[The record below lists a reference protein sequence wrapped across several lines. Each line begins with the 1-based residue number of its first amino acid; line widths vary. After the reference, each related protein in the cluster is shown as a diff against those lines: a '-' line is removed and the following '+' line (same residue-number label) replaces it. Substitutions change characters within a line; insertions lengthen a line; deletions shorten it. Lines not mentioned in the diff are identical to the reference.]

1 MVVREAF
8 MIRGGVFDRF
18 FEGVPW
24 PCVED
29 TYGSGRFGQWSVD
42 EAGMPCYRHEHAN
55 SREDHWHMLGND
67 RIVATAHN
75 GGYIQLWDW
84 NRVLKTANRYEPN
97 HLNFAGGFKIVTIN
111 GRRVATLRHL
121 LPDPAAMRLTF
132 GMGYCEKET
141 RLDGVRLLERYTTP
155 PGDIPAILSE
165 TTVTNESELL
175 VSIEIIEYWGCNVF
189 QIAPALIMT
198 GRFGRFFTRWRERFN
213 KKQAMASYWDAGSA
227 TLRIEHEW
235 DSWRPQWPRN
245 WRAAWDEHYPTVF
258 LTALDGVPE
267 GFDGYATDASTIWR
281 SEDGGISTRA
291 VSGQLAPRRSAFR
304 GQNMLAMSQ
313 SIHLEPRAS
322 TRLRY
327 QFGIADRETLPR
339 ILETVH
345 SRENTPVYPVVSIRV
360 PDLAWLNRELIW
372 HSYYLQAHAFYS
384 EYFKAHFVDQG
395 SAYSYVHGAISVP
408 RDMSLYILAL
418 TWFRPDLAKECLRF
432 QMNMQHGRSG
442 KLPYCACG
450 YGITTGFGI
459 HSFSSDLDMFFLWGL
474 AEYIGATGD
483 YGFLDEV
490 IPFYPP
496 RKNQRGTVLEH
507 AKASFR
513 HLTQRVGVGKH
524 GLLRS
529 MSGDWNDVLLAF
541 APNSV
546 RSLLRGESTLNA
558 GLATVALPAFAAI
571 IERRD
576 IAFASDLRAFA
587 KGQAEALRSCFT
599 GKWVHRGY
607 LGKGDLTLGE
617 DRIFLDTQGFGV
629 LGGVWN
635 EEQTTAIFKHVQD
648 LCVAPEPAG
657 ARCMFPA
664 MEGKLLEPGMDTN
677 GGTWAAVDAWTAAA
691 WALHDPKSAWDY
703 FLRSTMAAHA
713 EAYPDIWYGIWSGPD
728 SYNAAYHKDAGKT
741 FNINLTPMTDFP
753 VMNMNRHAGTLIAAL
768 RIAGI
773 SVTDGVI
780 QLRPRVPHKDFAFRT
795 PLIGGA
801 WNDEKHRGY
810 YMPTC
815 DGRFRFAVA
824 VPESA
829 GPLILDGESRPLERD
844 ENGCVRFVA
853 NGSPGKRIEWE
864 IH

>member
-1 MVVREAF
+1 MDPC
-8 MIRGGVFDRF
+8 GVFERF
-18 FEGVPW
+18 FEDIPW
-24 PCVED
+24 QHNGS
-29 TYGSGRFGQWSVD
+29 TYGSGRFGTWSVD
-42 EAGMPCYRHEHAN
+42 EAGNPCYRYTYADE
-55 SREDHWHMLGND
+55 SEDHWHMLGNN

-75 GGYIQLWDW
+75 GGYVQLWDW
-84 NRVLKTANRYEPN
+84 SRVLKTVNRYDPA
-97 HLNFAGGFKIVTIN
+97 HQNFSGGFKVITMN
-111 GRRVATLRHL
+111 GHSVATLRHL
-121 LPDPAAMRLTF
+121 LPEPASMRLTF

-141 RLDGVRLLERYTTP
+141 QINSVRVHERCTTP
-155 PGDIPAILSE
+155 QGDIPAILSE
-165 TTVTNESELL
+165 TTISNESDEPIDLD
-175 VSIEIIEYWGCNVF
+175 IIEYWGCNVF

-198 GRFGRFFTRWRERFN
+198 GRFGRFFARWRERFN
-213 KKQAMASYWDAGSA
+213 KKHVTTSHWDTESS

-235 DSWRPQWPRN
+235 DSWRPRWPKE
-245 WRAAWDEHYPTVF
+245 WRAGWDEHYPSVF
-258 LTALDGVPE
+258 LTSLDGVPKD
-267 GFDGYATDASTIWR
+267 FAGYATDADALWAS
-281 SEDGGISTRA
+281 DGSPKP
-291 VSGQLAPRRSAFR
+291 VSRLTEQLASRRSAFH
-304 GQNMLAMSQ
+304 GQNMLAIQRSV
-313 SIHLEPRAS
+313 HLEPGERA
-322 TRLRY
+322 TLQY
-327 QFGIADRETLPR
+327 AYGLADTTTLPDVLDDVR
-339 ILETVH
+339 RAT
-345 SRENTPVYPVVSIRV
+345 NAPVYPALSIYA
-360 PDLAWLNRELIW
+360 PDATWLNRELIW
-372 HSYYLQAHAFYS
+372 HSYYLQAHAYYS
-384 EYFKAHFVDQG
+384 DYFETHFVDQG
-395 SAYSYVHGAISVP
+395 SAYSYVHGAIGVP

-432 QMNMQHGRSG
+432 QMHMQHGRSG

-483 YGFLDEV
+483 YDFLDEV

-496 RKNQRGTVLEH
+496 CKKKKGTVLEH
-507 AKASFR
+507 ARASFR

-541 APNSV
+541 APNSI
-546 RSLLRGESTLNA
+546 RLLLRGESTLNA
-558 GLATVALPAFAAI
+558 GLATVALPAFAAL

-576 IAFASDLRAFA
+576 IAFASELRSFA
-587 KGQAEALRSCFT
+587 KGQAEALRRCFT
-599 GKWVHRGY
+599 GRWVHRGY
-607 LGKGDLTLGE
+607 LGKGGITLGE

-635 EEQTTAIFKHVQD
+635 EEQVAAIFKHVQE
-648 LCVAPEPAG
+648 LCVDPEPTG

-664 MEGKLLEPGMDTN
+664 MEDKLLEPGMDTN

-691 WALHDPKSAWDY
+691 WALHDPDPAWDF
-703 FLRSTMAAHA
+703 FLSATMAAHA
-713 EAYPDIWYGIWSGPD
+713 EAYPGVWYGIWSGPD

-773 SVTDGVI
+773 GVTDGVI

-795 PLIGGA
+795 PLIGGV
-801 WNDEKHRGY
+801 WNGGKHRGY
-810 YMPTC
+810 YRPNC
-815 DGRFRFAVA
+815 EGRFRFAVA

-829 GPLILDGESRPLERD
+829 GQLILDGESRPVERD
-844 ENGCVRFVA
+844 ENGCVRFVV